1 MSLTPTPSFN
11 EDDLAH
17 AAELVMQADA
27 LIVAAGAGMGVD
39 SGLPDFRGT
48 DGFWR
53 AYPALARQ
61 RVDFTDIAC
70 PKAFKSNPAQAWGF
84 YGHRLQLYRATQ
96 PHAGFEILRRWSQ
109 GTAIGGAVFTSNV
122 DGQFQRAGFPPSRV
136 NECHGSILH
145 LQCTKPCC
153 DAIWPA
159 DDFFPEVDNENC
171 LLLNSPPACP
181 QCGDVARP
189 NVMMFNDWS
198 WSERRQAVQSRE
210 MESWLSNVSRPV
222 VVEIGAGTAIPTVR
236 HFSHRVIHEF
246 GGRLVR
252 INPRE
257 FSVPTRFDVGLEAGA
272 LAALQA
278 IDAMMLGEQ

>member
-1 MSLTPTPSFN
+1 
-11 EDDLAH
+11 
-17 AAELVMQADA
+17 
-27 LIVAAGAGMGVD
+27 
-39 SGLPDFRGT
+39 
-48 DGFWR
+48 
-53 AYPALARQ
+53 
-61 RVDFTDIAC
+61 
-70 PKAFKSNPAQAWGF
+70 
-84 YGHRLQLYRATQ
+84 
-96 PHAGFEILRRWSQ
+96 
-109 GTAIGGAVFTSNV
+109 
-122 DGQFQRAGFPPSRV
+122 
-136 NECHGSILH
+136 
-145 LQCTKPCC
+145 
-153 DAIWPA
+153 
-159 DDFFPEVDNENC
+159 
-171 LLLNSPPACP
+171 
-181 QCGDVARP
+181 
-189 NVMMFNDWS
+189 MMFNDWS